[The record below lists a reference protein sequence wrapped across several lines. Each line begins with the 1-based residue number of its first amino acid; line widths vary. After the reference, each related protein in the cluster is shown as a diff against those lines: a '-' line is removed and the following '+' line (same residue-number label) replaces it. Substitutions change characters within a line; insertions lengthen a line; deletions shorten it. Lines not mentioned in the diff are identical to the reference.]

1 MKKKLSKA
9 DLRQAHQIGG
19 LKTQAKRR
27 NTDIVDHT
35 QAIKIMGIAIII
47 IGMAVIVALLK

>member
-19 LKTQAKRR
+19 LKTQSKRR

-47 IGMAVIVALLK
+47 IGMAVIVALIK